1 MTATSEFNQIMITF
15 DHGIDSFNLA
25 FNSET
30 LTSSVLD
37 VDLIEVE
44 DNI

>member
-1 MTATSEFNQIMITF
+1 MITF
-15 DHGIDSFNLA
+15 DHGIDS
-25 FNSET
+25 SET